1 MGKNKQKTIIRKTEL
16 GRTLFKSR
24 FNKNE
29 SGPNSERWVCI
40 TIVITFNYYL
50 LI

>member
-1 MGKNKQKTIIRKTEL
+1 MGKNKQKTVIRKTEL

-40 TIVITFNYYL
+40 IIVIINNYL